1 MVGCM
6 GVERRLPTL
15 LEPLILPPVVHALLQ
30 ALMGTPWRVMRVGSI
45 PTQPGADAGDC
56 KPQDR
61 CVLAEPA
68 MMSRNGGVRRA
79 S

>member
-1 MVGCM
+1 MGV

-56 KPQDR
+56 KPQER
-61 CVLAEPA
+61 SWLGWCAIPW
-68 MMSRNGGVRRA
+68 
-79 S
+79 